1 MSQGLQFFTP
11 FSRTFDG
18 PLDVS
23 VVFDTLGAMNQY
35 LSHEARYAGQIVS
48 CKQAEGSIFVL
59 SNDRSQWLVVSA
71 GQTADKHFNISVTHS
86 MQEIIQ
92 HNLGKKPAV
101 QIISPGNEKVIADVE
116 HMDEN
121 TTKVTFI
128 DYFTGT
134 VIFN

>member
-1 MSQGLQFFTP
+1 MGQGLQFFTP
-11 FSRTFDG
+11 FQRTFEG

-23 VVFDTLGAMNQY
+23 VVFDTLEKMNQY
-35 LSHEARYAGQIVS
+35 LLNAARYAGQIVS

-59 SNDRSQWLVVSA
+59 SNDRSQWLVVSP
-71 GQTADKHFNISVTHS
+71 GQTADKHFNISITHS
-86 MQEIIQ
+86 AMEIIQ

-116 HMDEN
+116 HLDEN
-121 TTKVTFI
+121 TTKVTFL